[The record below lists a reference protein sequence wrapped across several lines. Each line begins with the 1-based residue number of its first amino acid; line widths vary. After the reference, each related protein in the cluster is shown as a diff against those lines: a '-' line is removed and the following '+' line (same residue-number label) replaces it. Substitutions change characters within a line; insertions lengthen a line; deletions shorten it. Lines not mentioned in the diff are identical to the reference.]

1 MLSIT
6 NFEKRYNETLILRI
20 DNVELRHGIYW
31 IKGENGSGKS
41 TLFKSIA
48 GLIPFD
54 GKVIL
59 DDINLTDQPVAFRSL
74 VNFSE
79 AEPIYPGFLTAKDLV
94 RFVGTTKGASK
105 ENMQAIIKHFGVD
118 IFYEKACE
126 TFSSGMLKKVSL
138 ALAFLGSPKLI
149 ILDEPLITLDE
160 RTRSALVELIKRY
173 LAEGVTFLISSHQM
187 IDNLPISDT
196 FEIKQKAIY
205 RCQP

>member
-6 NFEKRYNETLILRI
+6 NFEKRYNETLIVRI

-149 ILDEPLITLDE
+149 ILEGPLINPNVRVIT
-160 RTRSALVELIKRY
+160 TIKNPAFR
-173 LAEGVTFLISSHQM
+173 
-187 IDNLPISDT
+187 
-196 FEIKQKAIY
+196 
-205 RCQP
+205 R